1 MSERVVVAMSGGV
14 DSSVAAAL
22 LVEEGFEVIGITMSL
37 VSSASRCCSLE
48 DANDARR
55 VAGRLGIRFY
65 VANYK
70 EAFAKEVIEP
80 FAESYI
86 RGETPIPCVACNSR
100 FKFTHLSE
108 RAKALGATKLATGHY
123 ARIRRDADT
132 GRFELLRACYEAKDQ
147 SYYLF
152 ELNQAQLAQTLFP
165 LGEMTKAEVRERA
178 RALGLVTADKPESQ
192 EICFVP
198 DGNYAS
204 VVESLAPQM
213 RGVEGDIVDRHG
225 RVLGRHCG
233 IHHFTIGQ
241 RKGLGIASDGRL
253 YVIAID
259 AQTCR
264 VVVGSEEELETSA
277 AIVRDVRW
285 VSGVAPETALRACV
299 QIRSRHAGVE
309 ASLTAVEGGR
319 FRIDFDQPVRA
330 VTPGQAAVF
339 YAGECVLGGGWLEG
353 PCHEAC

>member
-1 MSERVVVAMSGGV
+1 MRERVVVAMSGGV

-22 LVEEGFEVIGITMSL
+22 LVEQGFEVIGITMSL

-55 VAGRLGIRFY
+55 VAERLGIRFY

-70 EAFAKEVIEP
+70 DAFAKEVIEP
-80 FAESYI
+80 FAESYL
-86 RGETPIPCVACNSR
+86 RGQTPIPCVACNSR

-108 RAKALGATKLATGHY
+108 RARALGATKLATGHY
-123 ARIRRDADT
+123 ARIGHDAGT

-165 LGEMTKAEVRERA
+165 LGEMTKGEVRERA
-178 RALGLVTADKPESQ
+178 RALGLVTAEKPESQ

-198 DGNYAS
+198 EGDYAA
-204 VVESLAPQM
+204 VVEALRPQL
-213 RGVEGDIVDRHG
+213 RGVEGEIVDG
-225 RVLGRHCG
+225 DGKVLGLHGG

-259 AQTCR
+259 VQTRR
-264 VVVGSEEELETSA
+264 VVVGTDEDLDTNS
-277 AIVRDVRW
+277 AIVRDVHW
-285 VSGVAPETALRACV
+285 ISGTAPESTLRAHV
-299 QIRSRHAGVE
+299 RIRSRHAGVE
-309 ASLTAVEGGR
+309 ASLLSVEHGR
-319 FRIDFDQPVRA
+319 FRIDFDRPVRA

-339 YAGECVLGGGWLEG
+339 YAGERVLGGGWLEG
-353 PCHEAC
+353 PCRDAI